1 LSRSASQI
9 RPNEYRRRPAP
20 VIAVAALV
28 LASGSAAAELLP
40 GVGAL
45 DRRLA
50 VDAASAM
57 ECDREGTDEHC
68 DWLHWEAAVAINIA
82 VTASANIALP
92 VTALPEAP

>member
-1 LSRSASQI
+1 MSIGAA
-9 RPNEYRRRPAP
+9 RRRLF
-20 VIAVAALV
+20 AVAALV

-50 VDAASAM
+50 VDAVSAM

-68 DWLHWEAAVAINIA
+68 DWLHWEAVAINIA

>member
-1 LSRSASQI
+1 
-9 RPNEYRRRPAP
+9 
-20 VIAVAALV
+20 
-28 LASGSAAAELLP
+28 
-40 GVGAL
+40 
-45 DRRLA
+45 
-50 VDAASAM
+50 M